1 MKVKFIHPLWTHIP
15 AILALVAAVAF
26 TLKAMPLPDP
36 APIHFTWSG
45 QPDRY
50 GSPWMSTI
58 WQAGISVLYII
69 LSIVIDE
76 AWARQEKG
84 KTFNWLSILDDVTIA
99 ALATVQITYVNMLAS
114 SNYVYR
120 FPWVLTILAGGLAAG
135 VAIVLERLRP
145 HRHFETSLAIED
157 VSQVKAEVT
166 RMMESGQPLAYW
178 EVQNPV
184 YSRFLAVAVPLLMV
198 AVAVTAWFEVPW
210 LSVLIALTGI
220 AIALVHGGFR
230 TMVTREAVTV
240 RMGILGIRLLRLK
253 TSDITSAESHSFAP
267 LRDFGGYGI
276 RFNKE
281 MKAYFLKGDR
291 GVKITTQS
299 GKKYLIGSD
308 HPERLASVIG
318 IVAPLVSSYTSKC

>member
-15 AILALVAAVAF
+15 AILALVAAAAF

-58 WQAGISVLYII
+58 WMAAIAILYLVLSVVL
-69 LSIVIDE
+69 DE
-76 AWARQEKG
+76 AWARQEER
-84 KTFNWLSILDDVTIA
+84 KTFNWISLFDDVTIA

-114 SNYVYR
+114 SNYVYP
-120 FPWVLTILAGGLAAG
+120 FPWVLTVLAAAVAAG
-135 VAIVLERLRP
+135 VAIVLEKVRP
-145 HRHFETSLAIED
+145 HRRFQSSLAIEG
-157 VSQVKAEVT
+157 VSQVKAELT
-166 RMMESGQPLAYW
+166 RLVESGQPLAYW

-184 YSRFLAVAVPLLMV
+184 YSRVLAVVVPLLMV
-198 AVAVTAWFEVPW
+198 VVAATAWSEVPW
-210 LSVLIALTGI
+210 LSVLIALIGI
-220 AIALVHGGFR
+220 ALALVYGGFR

-240 RMGILGIRLLRLK
+240 RMGMLGLRLLRLK
-253 TSDITSAESHSFAP
+253 TADIASAELHSFAP
-267 LRDFGGYGI
+267 LKDFGGYGI

-291 GVKITTQS
+291 GVKITTRA
-299 GKKYLIGSD
+299 GKKFLIGSD
-308 HPERLASVIG
+308 KPERLATVINTL
-318 IVAPLVSSYTSKC
+318 IREV